1 MPFIHYKYKYIGI
14 NVCQNGFGK
23 AKTDKIFIC
32 NQWFGRLG
40 SAVKFRA
47 NKYEVVRGVWKA
59 LGVPNIMYAAGVLP
73 WNAGEF
79 GKLEVPQNKIGRL
92 GLGAKKI
99 VGTETIR
106 SDEVEYI

>member
-1 MPFIHYKYKYIGI
+1 M
-14 NVCQNGFGK
+14 CQNGFGK
-23 AKTDKIFIC
+23 AKTDKFFKC

-47 NKYEVVRGVWKA
+47 NKYEVVRGVWKG

-79 GKLEVPQNKIGRL
+79 GKLEVAQNKIGRL
-92 GLGAKKI
+92 GLGKFYMNVNTK
-99 VGTETIR
+99 
-106 SDEVEYI
+106 